1 MIPFRRI
8 LVPHDFSDPATGALK
23 FAAELAP
30 PNGQIVVLHVVVP
43 FVPVTDIPPAGIS
56 TYIAPGELISG
67 AKRQLERTIAK
78 ALPGK
83 RGPRVESKVVI
94 GDPYQRIIDATRGMD
109 AVVMS
114 TAGRTGLSH
123 LLIGSVTEKVVRHSP
138 IPVVTLRGAAGRKAT
153 KRSAKAK
160 PGR

>member
-23 FAAELAP
+23 FAARLVP
-30 PNGQIVVLHVVVP
+30 PNGRVVALHVVVP
-43 FVPVTDIPPAGIS
+43 FVPITDIPPAGIS
-56 TYIAPGELISG
+56 AYITPGELISG
-67 AKRQLERTIAK
+67 AKRQLDRTIAK

-83 RGPRVESKVVI
+83 RGPRVETKVVI
-94 GDPYQRIIDATRGMD
+94 GDPYQRILDAARGMD
-109 AVVMS
+109 AIVMS

-138 IPVVTLRGAAGRKAT
+138 IPVLTLRGAAARKAT
-153 KRSAKAK
+153 KRSAKGTA
-160 PGR
+160 GR

>member
-8 LVPHDFSDPATGALK
+8 LVPHDFSDSATGALK
-23 FAAELAP
+23 FAAQLAP

-138 IPVVTLRGAAGRKAT
+138 IPVMTLRGAAGRKAT